1 MPCPSRRISVFYCK
15 FIVSILFVTIL
26 TLAPAPV
33 IRSASACC
41 VYSVNTKTSKELL
54 RLITRLR
61 AQKARVAMT
70 SERVKQPFF
79 SPLGRLVNIEGQAVQ
94 VFEYA
99 HLERAEKEA
108 MLVSADGMTI
118 GGSKPFWMAPPHFFK
133 SGRLIVIYAGTEP
146 AILKLLRG
154 VLGEQFAG
162 AS

>member
-1 MPCPSRRISVFYCK
+1 MPCPSRRISVFCYK
-15 FIVSILFVTIL
+15 FIGLILFVTIV

-33 IRSASACC
+33 NQSASACC

-61 AQKARVAMT
+61 AQKARVALT

-108 MLVSADGMTI
+108 TLVSADGMTI

-133 SGRLIVIYAGTEP
+133 GGRLIVIYVGNEP
-146 AILKLLRG
+146 AILKLLHAA
-154 VLGEQFAG
+154 LGKQFAG
-162 AS
+162 A